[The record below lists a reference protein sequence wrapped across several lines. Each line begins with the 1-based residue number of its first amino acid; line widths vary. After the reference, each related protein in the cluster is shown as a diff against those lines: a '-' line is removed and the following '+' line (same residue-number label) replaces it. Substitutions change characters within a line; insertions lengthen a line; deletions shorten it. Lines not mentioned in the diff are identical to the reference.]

1 MVSIR
6 DQRHVK
12 EHMFGWR
19 GKTDEARD
27 LFVQALNLLEP
38 YSEASRLAAGK
49 RIVQIVRNFPQYREW
64 EKHSP
69 RRAELHRLCS
79 ELKVWARKGERLF
92 SLLDVDTLD
101 FLQRGEDGVGWLQ
114 LGEDGVERFDAGE
127 LFRAA
132 NLETAQLDA
141 EENPQGWAARLQG
154 LGELVHR
161 RRRELERDGAVDR
174 GGGATAFKDRYG
186 SAKHILVKECCWLFA
201 ECRPGEATTNEEDEF
216 YSFAS
221 MVYEIASGE
230 GGDEEG
236 SGLIRYVRFSVPCH
250 RELENIHRRLTELDA
265 LLANAHHFP
274 PEEIRDLNARQGAEQ
289 ARQREIHAR
298 WQRGPKDSPRKNRR
312 AS

>member
-1 MVSIR
+1 MR

-12 EHMFGWR
+12 EQMLGRR
-19 GKTDEARD
+19 GRTDNARD

-38 YSEASRLAAGK
+38 YSEGSRLAAGK
-49 RIVQIVRNFPQYREW
+49 RIVQIVRNFRQYREW

-79 ELKVWARKGERLF
+79 ELKVWARKGESLF
-92 SLLDVDTLD
+92 ALLDVDTLD
-101 FLQRGEDGVGWLQ
+101 FLQRGEDGVGWFL

-127 LFRAA
+127 LFGAA

-161 RRRELERDGAVDR
+161 RCRELERDGAVDR

-201 ECRPGEATTNEEDEF
+201 ECRPGKATTNEEGEF

-236 SGLIRYVRFSVPCH
+236 SGLIRYVQFSV
-250 RELENIHRRLTELDA
+250 RVLGELEDSNLRLAQIGA
-265 LLANAHHFP
+265 LHHFP
-274 PEEIRDLNARQGAEQ
+274 PEEIRDFNARQEAEQ

-312 AS
+312 AP

>member
-1 MVSIR
+1 MR

-12 EHMFGWR
+12 EQRLGRR
-19 GKTDEARD
+19 GRTDNARD
-27 LFVQALNLLEP
+27 LFVHALNLLEP
-38 YSEASRLAAGK
+38 YSEGSRLAAGK
-49 RIVQIVRNFPQYREW
+49 RIVQIVREFRQYREW

-79 ELKVWARKGERLF
+79 ELKVWARKGESLF
-92 SLLDVDTLD
+92 ALLDVDTLD
-101 FLQRGEDGVGWLQ
+101 FLQRGEDGVGWFL

-127 LFRAA
+127 LFGAA

-201 ECRPGEATTNEEDEF
+201 ECRPGEATNKEEGEF

-236 SGLIRYVRFSVPCH
+236 SGLIHYVRFSVRCL
-250 RELENIHRRLTELDA
+250 RDLEDSNLRLAQIGA
-265 LLANAHHFP
+265 LHHFP
-274 PEEIRDLNARQGAEQ
+274 PEEIRDFNARQEAEQ

-312 AS
+312 AP

>member
-1 MVSIR
+1 MR

-12 EHMFGWR
+12 EQMLGRR
-19 GKTDEARD
+19 GRTDNARD

-38 YSEASRLAAGK
+38 YSEGSRLAAGK
-49 RIVQIVRNFPQYREW
+49 RILQIDRNFRQYREW

-79 ELKVWARKGERLF
+79 ELKVWARKGESLF
-92 SLLDVDTLD
+92 ALLDVDTLD
-101 FLQRGEDGVGWLQ
+101 FLQRGEDGVGWFL

-127 LFRAA
+127 LFGAA

-161 RRRELERDGAVDR
+161 RCRELERDGAVDK

-201 ECRPGEATTNEEDEF
+201 ECRPGEATNKEEDEF

-221 MVYEIASGE
+221 MVYGIASGE
-230 GGDEEG
+230 GGDEKG
-236 SGLIRYVRFSVPCH
+236 SGLIRYVRFSV
-250 RELENIHRRLTELDA
+250 RVLGELEDSNR
-265 LLANAHHFP
+265 LLAQIGTLHHFS
-274 PEEIRDLNARQGAEQ
+274 PEQIRDLNARQWAEQ
-289 ARQREIHAR
+289 VRQREIHAR
-298 WQRGPKDSPRKNRR
+298 WQRGPKDPPRKNRR
-312 AS
+312 AP

>member
-1 MVSIR
+1 MR

-12 EHMFGWR
+12 EQMLGRR
-19 GKTDEARD
+19 GRTDNARD

-38 YSEASRLAAGK
+38 YSEGSRLAAGK
-49 RIVQIVRNFPQYREW
+49 RIVQIVRNFRQYREW

-79 ELKVWARKGERLF
+79 ELKVWARKGESLF
-92 SLLDVDTLD
+92 ALLDVDTLD
-101 FLQRGEDGVGWLQ
+101 FLQRGEDGVGWFL

-127 LFRAA
+127 LFGAA

-161 RRRELERDGAVDR
+161 RCRELERDGAVDR

-201 ECRPGEATTNEEDEF
+201 ECRPDEATTNEEGEF

-236 SGLIRYVRFSVPCH
+236 SGLIRYVRFSVRCL
-250 RELENIHRRLTELDA
+250 RKLEDSNLRLAQIGA
-265 LLANAHHFP
+265 LHHFP
-274 PEEIRDLNARQGAEQ
+274 PEEIRDFNARQEAEQ

-312 AS
+312 AP

>member
-1 MVSIR
+1 MR

-12 EHMFGWR
+12 EQMLGRR
-19 GKTDEARD
+19 GRTDNARD

-38 YSEASRLAAGK
+38 YSEGSRLAAGK
-49 RIVQIVRNFPQYREW
+49 RIVQIVRNFRQYREW

-79 ELKVWARKGERLF
+79 ELKVWARKGESLF
-92 SLLDVDTLD
+92 ALLDVDTLD

-161 RRRELERDGAVDR
+161 RCRELERDGAVDR

-201 ECRPGEATTNEEDEF
+201 ECRLGEATTYEEGEF

-236 SGLIRYVRFSVPCH
+236 SGLIRYVQFSV
-250 RELENIHRRLTELDA
+250 RVLGELEDSNLRLAQIGA
-265 LLANAHHFP
+265 LHHFP
-274 PEEIRDLNARQGAEQ
+274 PEEIRDFNARQEAEQ

-312 AS
+312 AP

>member
-1 MVSIR
+1 MR

-12 EHMFGWR
+12 EQMLGR
-19 GKTDEARD
+19 RSRTDEARD
-27 LFVQALNLLEP
+27 WFVKALNLLEP
-38 YSEASRLAAGK
+38 YSETSRLTAGK
-49 RIVQIVRNFPQYREW
+49 RIVQIVRDFRQYREW

-79 ELKVWARKGERLF
+79 ELKVWARKGESLF
-92 SLLDVDTLD
+92 ALLDVDTLD

-127 LFRAA
+127 LFGAA

-201 ECRPGEATTNEEDEF
+201 ECRPGEATTYGEGEF

-236 SGLIRYVRFSVPCH
+236 SGLIRYVRFSV
-250 RELENIHRRLTELDA
+250 RVLGELEDSNRRLAQIDA
-265 LLANAHHFP
+265 LLAKAHHFP
-274 PEEIRDLNARQGAEQ
+274 PEDIRDLNARQGAEQ
-289 ARQREIHAR
+289 TRQREIHAR

-312 AS
+312 AP

>member
-1 MVSIR
+1 MR
-6 DQRHVK
+6 DQHHVK
-12 EHMFGWR
+12 EQMLGRR
-19 GKTDEARD
+19 GRTDEARD
-27 LFVQALNLLEP
+27 LFVKALNLLEP
-38 YSEASRLAAGK
+38 YSETSRLTAGK
-49 RIVQIVRNFPQYREW
+49 RIVQIVRDFRQYREW

-79 ELKVWARKGERLF
+79 ELKVWARKGESLF
-92 SLLDVDTLD
+92 ALPDVDTLD

-114 LGEDGVERFDAGE
+114 RGEDGVERFDAGE

-154 LGELVHR
+154 LGELVRR
-161 RRRELERDGAVDR
+161 RRRELERDGVVDR

-201 ECRPGEATTNEEDEF
+201 ECRPGKATTNEEGEF

-236 SGLIRYVRFSVPCH
+236 SGLIRYVRFSVGVLE
-250 RELENIHRRLTELDA
+250 ELEDCNRRLAKIDA
-265 LLANAHHFP
+265 LLPYTHHFP
-274 PEEIRDLNARQGAEQ
+274 PEEIRDLNARHGAEL

-298 WQRGPKDSPRKNRR
+298 WQLGPKDPPRKNRR
-312 AS
+312 AP

>member
-1 MVSIR
+1 MR

-12 EHMFGWR
+12 EQMLGRRGW
-19 GKTDEARD
+19 TDNARD

-38 YSEASRLAAGK
+38 YSEGSRLAAGK
-49 RIVQIVRNFPQYREW
+49 RIVQIVRNFRQYREW

-79 ELKVWARKGERLF
+79 ELKVWARKGESLF
-92 SLLDVDTLD
+92 ALLDVDTLD
-101 FLQRGEDGVGWLQ
+101 FLQRGEDGVGWFL

-127 LFRAA
+127 LFGAA

-154 LGELVHR
+154 LGKLVRR
-161 RRRELERDGAVDR
+161 RRRELERDGVVDR

-186 SAKHILVKECCWLFA
+186 SAKHVLVKECCWLFA
-201 ECRPGEATTNEEDEF
+201 ECRPGEATTNEEGEF

-236 SGLIRYVRFSVPCH
+236 SGLIRYVQFSV
-250 RELENIHRRLTELDA
+250 RVLGELEDSNLRLAQIGA
-265 LLANAHHFP
+265 LHHFP
-274 PEEIRDLNARQGAEQ
+274 PEEIRDFNARQEAEQ

-312 AS
+312 AP

>member
-1 MVSIR
+1 MR
-6 DQRHVK
+6 DQHHVK
-12 EHMFGWR
+12 EQMLGRRGW
-19 GKTDEARD
+19 TDEARD
-27 LFVQALNLLEP
+27 LFVKALNLLEP
-38 YSEASRLAAGK
+38 YSETSRLTAGK
-49 RIVQIVRNFPQYREW
+49 RIVQIVRDFRQYREW

-79 ELKVWARKGERLF
+79 ELKVWARKGESLF
-92 SLLDVDTLD
+92 ALLDVDTLD
-101 FLQRGEDGVGWLQ
+101 FLQLGEDGVGWIN
-114 LGEDGVERFDAGE
+114 DGE

-154 LGELVHR
+154 LGELVRR
-161 RRRELERDGAVDR
+161 RRRELERDGVVDR

-201 ECRPGEATTNEEDEF
+201 ECRLGEATTYEEGEF

-236 SGLIRYVRFSVPCH
+236 SGLIRYVRFSV
-250 RELENIHRRLTELDA
+250 RVLGELEDSNRRLARIDA

-274 PEEIRDLNARQGAEQ
+274 PEEIRDLNARHGAEQ

-312 AS
+312 AP